1 MSCNRESYRKYKT
14 IHRTTLVTI
23 NRAFAFDIVTIN
35 SVFKSNTLFIVTRA
49 INKLQDLPSEG

>member
-1 MSCNRESYRKYKT
+1 MSPIESTKT
-14 IHRTTLVTI
+14 KHRTALVTI